1 MPEILDTVTEL
12 FVQMLVLVVGTL
24 LALLAN
30 KAKLVLD
37 GLRKKDEMGIID
49 LVTDRVAEYA
59 QAELKGEPGKQK
71 RDFAVARAIE
81 ILESKGIKVN
91 EQEVIA
97 GIENGVTK
105 LRMNDQFM
113 TPFQGEIHKF

>member
-1 MPEILDTVTEL
+1 MAEMLETVTEL
-12 FVQMLVLVVGTL
+12 LVQALVIIIGTL
-24 LALLAN
+24 LAMVAS
-30 KAKLVLD
+30 KAKTYLD

-49 LVTDRVAEYA
+49 IVTDRVAEYA
-59 QAELKGEPGKQK
+59 QVELKGEPGKQK
-71 RDFAVARAIE
+71 RDFAVSRAIE
-81 ILESKGIKVN
+81 ILESKGIKVS

-105 LRMNDQFM
+105 LRMNQQFM